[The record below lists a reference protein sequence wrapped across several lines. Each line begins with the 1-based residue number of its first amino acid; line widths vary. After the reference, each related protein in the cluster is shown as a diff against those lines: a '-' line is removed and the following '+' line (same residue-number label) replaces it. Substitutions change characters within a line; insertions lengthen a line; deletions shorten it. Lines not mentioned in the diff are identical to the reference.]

1 MREVEIVVHGR
12 WAELI
17 LNRPERRNAINGPLG
32 LALADGLRTINS
44 DPQIQVVLLRGA
56 DGAFC
61 SGLDL
66 KEFNADPP
74 PEWLVRFGDIW
85 RATHKALFQSKKPL
99 VVALERFAINGGAA
113 LALAGDLMFVGR
125 ESFLQ
130 VGEVRQGMAAPYNMA
145 WLRLRHS
152 AAITARLALT
162 GHRFYGRELVEMGVA
177 YAAPKEGSVVAEA
190 IALVEELV
198 DYPDQALERIKTT
211 LRAYDDENADAWF
224 DRAAQATERTGSP
237 PRAVT

>member
-198 DYPDQALERIKTT
+198 DYPDQALERIKAT

-224 DRAAQATERTGSP
+224 DRATRATERTGSP

>member
-1 MREVEIVVHGR
+1 MSEVEISMHGR
-12 WAELI
+12 WVELI

-32 LALADGLRTINS
+32 LALVEALRTIDS
-44 DPQIQVVLLRGA
+44 DPEIQVALLRGA

-66 KEFNADPP
+66 KEFNAEPP
-74 PEWLVRFGDIW
+74 PEWLVQFSSIW
-85 RATHKALFQSKKPL
+85 RTTHKALFQLKKPL

-113 LALAGDLMFVGR
+113 LALAADMLFVGR

-152 AAITARLALT
+152 MAITARLTLT
-162 GHRFYGRELVEMGVA
+162 GRRFYGDELVEMGVA
-177 YAAPKEGSVVAEA
+177 YAAPDEGSVVSDAA
-190 IALVEELV
+190 ALVEELIE
-198 DYPDQALERIKTT
+198 YPDQALARIKATM
-211 LRAYDDENADAWF
+211 RAYDDDGADEWF
-224 DRAAQATERTGSP
+224 DRATQATTGGGSL

>member
-177 YAAPKEGSVVAEA
+177 YAAPKEGSVVAKA

-198 DYPDQALERIKTT
+198 EYPDQALERIKTT
-211 LRAYDDENADAWF
+211 LRAYNDENADAWF
-224 DRAAQATERTGSP
+224 DRATRATERTGSP

>member
-1 MREVEIVVHGR
+1 MREVEVVVHGR

-224 DRAAQATERTGSP
+224 DRATRATERTGSP

>member
-224 DRAAQATERTGSP
+224 DRATQATERTGSP
-237 PRAVT
+237 

>member
-224 DRAAQATERTGSP
+224 DRATRATERTGSP

>member
-198 DYPDQALERIKTT
+198 DYPDQGLERIKTT

-224 DRAAQATERTGSP
+224 DRATRATERTGSP

>member
-198 DYPDQALERIKTT
+198 DYPDQGLERIKAT

-224 DRAAQATERTGSP
+224 DRATRATEPTGSP

>member
-1 MREVEIVVHGR
+1 MAEVEIVMRGR
-12 WAELI
+12 WVELV
-17 LNRPERRNAINGPLG
+17 LNRPDRRNAINGPLG
-32 LALADGLRTINS
+32 LGLSDALRKVES
-44 DPQIQVVLLRGA
+44 DPEIQIVLLRGA

-74 PEWLVRFGDIW
+74 PEWLGRFGDIW
-85 RATHKALFQSKKPL
+85 RTTHKALFQLKKPL

-113 LALAGDLMFVGR
+113 LALAGDLMLVGR

-130 VGEVRQGMAAPYNMA
+130 VGEVRQGMAAPYNIA

-152 AAITARLALT
+152 AAVAAKLTLT
-162 GHRFYGRELVEMGVA
+162 GRRFYGVELARMGIA
-177 YAAPKEGSVVAEA
+177 HAAPKEGSVIAEA
-190 IALVEELV
+190 TALVEELAE
-198 DYPDQALERIKTT
+198 YPDRALERIKATIG
-211 LRAYDDENADAWF
+211 AYHDESADDWF
-224 DRAAQATERTGSP
+224 DRATRATTRAQSP